1 MANQNSGFPKNGK
14 NFSALGR
21 TTREGT
27 YTAAKFNQAAAG
39 LGESINTE
47 FIGTQQVNYNASNI
61 GGGGVEIPTAQLIP
75 TFYIL
80 AENGD
85 ILNGYMC
92 ATDQEDR
99 LMWPVV

>member
-1 MANQNSGFPKNGK
+1 MANQNSGFPRQGK
-14 NFSALGR
+14 SFSTLGR

-39 LGESINTE
+39 LGENIDTS
-47 FIGTQQVNYNASNI
+47 FLGTQQVSYTANNI
-61 GGGGVEIPTAQLIP
+61 GGGGVDIPSAQLIP

-80 AENGD
+80 TENGD

-92 ATDQEDR
+92 ATSQEDR
-99 LMWPVV
+99 LIWPVI